1 MPRLLPRTEPTPGLR
16 FLLPSQAREINRF
29 LVAGLLTAGEANAAR
44 SGDLS
49 LDWDDLRSQL
59 AAARVEAPP
68 SLATGSDGLLA
79 SLGAD
84 PLADSML
91 GEVTSTDVP
100 ASRPAMMRRLTVRQR
115 RVLDLL
121 AQGATVD
128 LLAQGATVDQMM
140 RVLAVSRASVY
151 TYRCQAKRWVTAAS
165 GAAIPRR
172 WAALCRAD
180 GRRIRY
186 TVFAEDD
193 EALPAHDTGA
203 A

>member
-100 ASRPAMMRRLTVRQR
+100 ASRPAVMRRLTVRQR

-121 AQGATVD
+121 T
-128 LLAQGATVDQMM
+128 QGATVDQMM

-165 GAAIPRR
+165 SAAIPRR
-172 WAALCRAD
+172 WAALCKAD
-180 GRRIRY
+180 GRRMRY

-193 EALPAHDTGA
+193 EALPAHDAGA

>member
-16 FLLPSQAREINRF
+16 SLLPYQAREINRF

-68 SLATGSDGLLA
+68 SLATGSDGFLA

-100 ASRPAMMRRLTVRQR
+100 ASRPAMMRRLTVHQR
-115 RVLDLL
+115 RVL
-121 AQGATVD
+121 D

-193 EALPAHDTGA
+193 EALPAHDAGA